1 VALKRCLPHHEASDG
16 FPLTTLREISTLREL
31 SMQNNEAASFIVKLT
46 SVAVSSSRSGVF
58 LVFEYC
64 EHDLATLVDTHYSM
78 HKKSPFREV
87 EVKRL
92 TIQLLSAL
100 DFLHSRCLIH
110 RDIKLSNLLYNHR
123 GELKVADFG
132 LARRVSRSRPQST
145 PLTPKVVSL
154 WYRPPELLL
163 GSEYYDESVD
173 NWGAACV
180 IGELLL
186 GIPLMKGT
194 SEMDQL
200 SKVFEL
206 LGPPTS
212 QQWPELYEMPLM
224 KDGSVEIPSLR
235 TIMSKKKVFIQ
246 DRFDHLPPSGI
257 VMLINLL
264 HYNRKS
270 RWTAAKALQSDYFSK
285 DLPAPTKCSLM
296 PKFPS
301 QHL

>member
-1 VALKRCLPHHEASDG
+1 
-16 FPLTTLREISTLREL
+16 
-31 SMQNNEAASFIVKLT
+31 
-46 SVAVSSSRSGVF
+46 
-58 LVFEYC
+58 
-64 EHDLATLVDTHYSM
+64 
-78 HKKSPFREV
+78 
-87 EVKRL
+87 
-92 TIQLLSAL
+92 
-100 DFLHSRCLIH
+100 LIH
-110 RDIKLSNLLYNHR
+110 RDIKLSNLLYNHQ

-212 QQWPELYEMPLM
+212 QQWPVSIIYNIASPI
-224 KDGSVEIPSLR
+224 KYRPSPDFRFL
-235 TIMSKKKVFIQ
+235 TI
-246 DRFDHLPPSGI
+246 G
-257 VMLINLL
+257 
-264 HYNRKS
+264 
-270 RWTAAKALQSDYFSK
+270 
-285 DLPAPTKCSLM
+285 
-296 PKFPS
+296 PK
-301 QHL
+301 HHC